1 MARKY
6 DFNYGGAR
14 ANYNQV
20 AGVGQM
26 VESGLARFGD
36 MTQKIQDEET
46 RLVTDAAFAEWRATG
61 EIPENLD
68 PKVNL
73 EQFQGLINDSLTND
87 KLDEEIAKY
96 QYENSEAFRDFQR
109 KNQENQLENQ
119 RRTIEL
125 AQTRAEIARQELE
138 FKQGQAED
146 RNFAQGIVRDAAL
159 EYSGINQA
167 ARQAGGQTVINRFLT
182 EGLNDAEIADFVKKS
197 IGVPLELNL
206 LDPANSEA
214 LTTALEFMQSNAGI
228 MNATTDT
235 PEYRRAVAYEVA
247 QEQASLLNDWSNRW
261 VLAAGGNRDVIAGLG
276 QVANLGNRSALGGGG
291 ANLLPGGGGSGGGSV
306 GGAGSLGAGDPFTAV
321 SDQDISRQALK
332 DAGLSDSE
340 IEGFEGYNGVTK
352 RNLMKFAVDQRA
364 NPTMNEDDRAAEIER
379 IKASSANQT
388 DRITVVENIKDRG
401 IIPVDLKPTTSS
413 FDVAADVDFV
423 DSDQRT
429 FAQSMGNTS
438 FDFGK
443 GSNMSALKWDRK
455 DTFAN
460 YLENMIGDIDFDES
474 DEADGGDRKIIDQ
487 LQNLYENN
495 FQENADMFKHFFYTW
510 AMDSNKRE
518 DVFLF
523 PNNVANALP
532 KETPATIRAYFED
545 YKAAILK
552 ELGGDKEQVDGADA
566 NAGSYRARLRAAV
579 RNQQ

>member
-1 MARKY
+1 
-6 DFNYGGAR
+6 
-14 ANYNQV
+14 V
-20 AGVGQM
+20 ASYRRSPSGPGS
-26 VESGLARFGD
+26 ESKPG
-36 MTQKIQDEET
+36 T
-46 RLVTDAAFAEWRATG
+46 VH
-61 EIPENLD
+61 
-68 PKVNL
+68 
-73 EQFQGLINDSLTND
+73 

-182 EGLNDAEIADFVKKS
+182 EGLNDAETADFVKKS